1 MDVQALRYPAMVS
14 AMAFEQVVDAHEAYL
29 AKGGL
34 RRRRRSGRGPRPHV
48 DDPDARSSDPCRR
61 WKPAWQAPLE
71 GWPQP
76 RACTTS
82 PAAIRAWACQFMI
95 ADLARRY
102 SAACPG
108 RPASTSCAYAA
119 SSSTANEEPG
129 QCNSARVL
137 HRGSLTL
144 VVSMVPPGP

>member
-1 MDVQALRYPAMVS
+1 MRTRRTWPKGDYAAVGDP
-14 AMAFEQVVDAHEAYL
+14 VVDRARTWTILTLDPATR
-29 AKGGL
+29 AGG
-34 RRRRRSGRGPRPHV
+34 
-48 DDPDARSSDPCRR
+48 A
-61 WKPAWQAPLE
+61 KPAWQAPLE

-119 SSSTANEEPG
+119 SSGTANEEPG